1 MAQNLKT
8 PFHYDFVGSFLRP
21 EELKNARAQFLAGK
35 VTQEAL
41 TEVEDRAI
49 LDLIA
54 KQKKAGYHVLTDGEF
69 RRATWHLDFMWAFE
83 GVSHAPSKFGLPF
96 EGEAA
101 MIDDTWVSGKLSYV
115 GNHPFLQHF
124 AFVQAQE
131 DENTVAK
138 QTIPAPAQFLEQF
151 AMPFAL
157 EQTRKVYSTDEELIA
172 DIVTIYKAFI
182 ADLYAVGC
190 RNLQLDDCSWGLLVD
205 PRRHELFGTDD
216 AGIDRIRQQYL
227 DINNAVLEGLPED
240 LVVNT
245 HVCRGNF
252 HSTFAASGGYD
263 GIANYLFQN
272 ENVNAYYLEYDNER
286 SGGFGPLASIPE
298 NKKVVLG
305 LITSKFP
312 ELEDKEKV
320 IKRIHEAARYISLDR
335 LCLSPQCGFAS
346 CEIGNKLT
354 EEQQWAKLA
363 LVKEIAEEVWGN

>member
-115 GNHPFLQHF
+115 GHHPFLQHV
-124 AFVQAQE
+124 ACVLAQE
-131 DENTVAK
+131 VANSVRK
-138 QTIPAPAQFLEQF
+138 ATLPAPAQFLEQV

-205 PRRHELFGTDD
+205 PRWQELFGTDD
-216 AGIDRIRQQYL
+216 AGIDRIRQQ
-227 DINNAVLEGLPED
+227 
-240 LVVNT
+240 
-245 HVCRGNF
+245 
-252 HSTFAASGGYD
+252 
-263 GIANYLFQN
+263 
-272 ENVNAYYLEYDNER
+272 
-286 SGGFGPLASIPE
+286 
-298 NKKVVLG
+298 
-305 LITSKFP
+305 
-312 ELEDKEKV
+312 
-320 IKRIHEAARYISLDR
+320 
-335 LCLSPQCGFAS
+335 
-346 CEIGNKLT
+346 
-354 EEQQWAKLA
+354 
-363 LVKEIAEEVWGN
+363 